1 MKKFT
6 EIIST
11 ILTVLLVIGA
21 LVVAIGAIGVI
32 GDLMGC
38 KMDSGREWSTVNN
51 FFYDILAFLAIIG
64 ASMILSVLL
73 GLIGGLKFIR
83 HASKLKEK
91 EGYATLKSKL
101 YLITGLISIAITI
114 IQIFKFFIIPNL

>member
-11 ILTVLLVIGA
+11 ILTALLVIGS
-21 LVVAIGAIGVI
+21 LVFAIGAIGVI
-32 GDLMGC
+32 GDFMGC

-51 FFYDILAFLAIIG
+51 LFYDFMIFLVILG
-64 ASMILSVLL
+64 AAMILSIFI
-73 GLIGGLKFIR
+73 GLIIGLKFIR
-83 HASKLKEK
+83 HASKLKEQN
-91 EGYATLKSKL
+91 GYATLKSKL
-101 YLITGLISIAITI
+101 SLIAGLISIAIAI

>member
-11 ILTVLLVIGA
+11 ILTALLVIGA
-21 LVVAIGAIGVI
+21 LVFAIGAIGVI

-38 KMDSGREWSTVNN
+38 KMDSGREWSTLTN
-51 FFYDILAFLAIIG
+51 FFYDILIFLVIIG
-64 ASMILSVLL
+64 VAMILPIFI

-91 EGYATLKSKL
+91 EGYATIESKFF
-101 YLITGLISIAITI
+101 LITGLISIAIAI
-114 IQIFKFFIIPNL
+114 IQIFKIFIIPNL

>member
-11 ILTVLLVIGA
+11 VLTVLLVIGA
-21 LVVAIGAIGVI
+21 LVFAIGAIGVI
-32 GDLMGC
+32 GDFMGC
-38 KMDSGREWSTVNN
+38 KMDSSREWSTVNN
-51 FFYDILAFLAIIG
+51 FFYDILIFFTIIVVG
-64 ASMILSVLL
+64 IILSVFL
-73 GLIGGLKFIR
+73 GLIGGLKFIL

-101 YLITGLISIAITI
+101 YLIT
-114 IQIFKFFIIPNL
+114 

>member
-11 ILTVLLVIGA
+11 ILSVLLVIGV
-21 LVVAIGAIGVI
+21 LVFAIGAIGAI

-38 KMDSGREWSTVNN
+38 KMDTGREWSTVNN
-51 FFYDILAFLAIIG
+51 FFYDILIFLVIIG
-64 ASMILSVLL
+64 SAMILPIFI

-83 HASKLKEK
+83 HASKLKEQD
-91 EGYATLKSKL
+91 GYYTPKSKA
-101 YLITGLISIAITI
+101 YLIKGLINLAITAI
-114 IQIFKFFIIPNL
+114 LIFKFFIQPRL